1 MKESELQREQV
12 YFESD
17 GLTLAGHLYLP
28 VGQLPYPA
36 VIVCHGLTSCKENH
50 AEFARFLQER
60 GLAALAFDFRGHGES
75 QGCLDAQAL
84 HDIGAAIA
92 YLRGR
97 PEVDA
102 DWLAIRGSSMGGHY
116 AIHAGAAWP
125 ALRAVVAI
133 CPSSEADLER
143 GIFNAD
149 FWHSISEVEGAK
161 LRLALPDYLSYL
173 RQHDVFAAV
182 SGISPRSLFLIHC
195 QDDEIIPYQDSQ
207 RLYELAGQPKK
218 LLLLEGGD
226 HRTAQHDPAVHE
238 VTVNW
243 LREQLRRLTTP
254 KCQGEPH
261 ETD

>member
-1 MKESELQREQV
+1 MQREHV

-28 VGQLPYPA
+28 GGQPPYPA
-36 VIVCHGLTSCKENH
+36 VVVCHGLISRKDNH

-75 QGCLDAQAL
+75 QGCLDAEAL
-84 HDIGAAIA
+84 HDISAAIA

-102 DWLAIRGSSMGGHY
+102 DRLAIRGSSMGGHY
-116 AIHAGAAWP
+116 AIHAGAAYP
-125 ALRAVVAI
+125 ALKAVVAI

-143 GIFNAD
+143 GIFNVE
-149 FWHSISEVEGAK
+149 FWHSISDVEGAK
-161 LRLALPDYLSYL
+161 LCLVLPDYLSYL
-173 RQHDVFAAV
+173 RQHDIFAAV
-182 SGISPRSLFLIHC
+182 SKISPRALFLIHC
-195 QDDEIIPYQDSQ
+195 QDDEIIPHQNSQ

-226 HRTAQHDPAVHE
+226 HRTAQHDPAVH
-238 VTVNW
+238 TVIVDW
-243 LREQLRRLTTP
+243 LREQL
-254 KCQGEPH
+254 G
-261 ETD
+261 

>member
-1 MKESELQREQV
+1 LQREQV

-17 GLTLAGHLYLP
+17 GLTLGGHLYLP
-28 VGQLPYPA
+28 LGQPPYPA

-50 AEFARFLQER
+50 AEFARFLQEH
-60 GLAALAFDFRGHGES
+60 GFAALTFDFRGHGES
-75 QGCLDAQAL
+75 QGCLDAEVL
-84 HDIGAAIA
+84 HDISTAIA

-102 DWLAIRGSSMGGHY
+102 DRLAIRGSSMGGHY
-116 AIHAGAAWP
+116 AIHAGAFYP
-125 ALRAVVAI
+125 ALKAVVAI

-149 FWHSISEVEGAK
+149 FWHSISDVEEAS

-173 RQHDVFAAV
+173 RQHDIFAAV
-182 SGISPRSLFLIHC
+182 SEISPGALFLIHC
-195 QDDEIIPYQDSQ
+195 QDDEIIPYQNSL
-207 RLYELAGQPKK
+207 RLYKLAAQPKK
-218 LLLLEGGD
+218 LLLLEGGE
-226 HRTAQHDPAVHE
+226 HRTAQHDPALHE

-243 LREQLRRLTTP
+243 LREQLRYRPTIP
-254 KCQGEPH
+254 KDQGGSH